1 MGDNGWNLIYIDN
14 GKDIHSPIYSM
25 IVLVV
30 GAFAILF
37 LACITAIIYTY
48 KNTKKDNRK
57 ILSLAEQDQLTGMD
71 NLSKFQWETQ
81 RLLAQDT
88 GYCVAALNFRH
99 FQYINDI
106 FGKDQADELLVKTPA
121 EEGGAMLPGKAGSV
135 LSAARRDG
143 GRTDQGAAAWDH
155 GADQRPGCEFS

>member
-30 GAFAILF
+30 GAFAIFF

-48 KNTKKDNRK
+48 RNTKKDNRK

-71 NLSKFQWETQ
+71 NLSKFQWETE
-81 RLLAQDT
+81 RLHGS
-88 GYCVAALNFRH
+88 GYRILC
-99 FQYINDI
+99 
-106 FGKDQADELLVKTPA
+106 
-121 EEGGAMLPGKAGSV
+121 GGAEFPAFSV
-135 LSAARRDG
+135 Y
-143 GRTDQGAAAWDH
+143 Q
-155 GADQRPGCEFS
+155 

>member
-48 KNTKKDNRK
+48 RNTKKDNRK

-71 NLSKFQWETQ
+71 NLSKFQWETE
-81 RLLAQDT
+81 RLRGIMEQISGLAANFHKNYAITLYCGVAVEQEPQDREEQKT
-88 GYCVAALNFRH
+88 
-99 FQYINDI
+99 
-106 FGKDQADELLVKTPA
+106 TPA
-121 EEGGAMLPGKAGSV
+121 
-135 LSAARRDG
+135 
-143 GRTDQGAAAWDH
+143 
-155 GADQRPGCEFS
+155 